1 MTDCNRL
8 LAANASSNSLILDFI
23 SAFSFFILAN
33 LAHGT
38 GSLFLAGPRFLF
50 FDDAPAEAAFAA
62 NFAAFLA
69 AFFFFCTFGSLLWS
83 RRSRLASWARTKV
96 TVNLVL
102 PLLSLVST
110 FEILA
115 CVYGDFYVGVPL
127 GKDREGRGEKEK
139 DNMVSPRDDKE
150 SKQKGDK
157 RGDQSSRE
165 ALFAAVFSETSRNYS
180 EALKGN
186 KEAR

>member
-1 MTDCNRL
+1 M
-8 LAANASSNSLILDFI
+8 
-23 SAFSFFILAN
+23 
-33 LAHGT
+33 
-38 GSLFLAGPRFLF
+38 
-50 FDDAPAEAAFAA
+50 
-62 NFAAFLA
+62 
-69 AFFFFCTFGSLLWS
+69 
-83 RRSRLASWARTKV
+83 
-96 TVNLVL
+96 
-102 PLLSLVST
+102 
-110 FEILA
+110 
-115 CVYGDFYVGVPL
+115 YGDFYVGVPL